1 MHTLWTLRG
10 DSTLYFMFFPRYCCA
25 FNWFVKK
32 VPPGY
37 ISRPVLNNNIL
48 VSLIANMIKPKS
60 ACGKYILLNL
70 LYSKKLSGYRKKKK
84 QPLGRYFWSATF
96 LFIRLLKFQEKILMQ
111 VTGDMHIIK
120 NGIHTNLP
128 KKRCGWAKSFQFSVL

>member
-1 MHTLWTLRG
+1 MRG
-10 DSTLYFMFFPRYCCA
+10 DSTLYFMFFLDIAVPSTDLWRKSPR
-25 FNWFVKK
+25 
-32 VPPGY
+32 GY

-48 VSLIANMIKPKS
+48 VSLIANMIRPKS
-60 ACGKYILLNL
+60 VCRKYILLNL

-84 QPLGRYFWSATF
+84 QPLGRYFGSVTF